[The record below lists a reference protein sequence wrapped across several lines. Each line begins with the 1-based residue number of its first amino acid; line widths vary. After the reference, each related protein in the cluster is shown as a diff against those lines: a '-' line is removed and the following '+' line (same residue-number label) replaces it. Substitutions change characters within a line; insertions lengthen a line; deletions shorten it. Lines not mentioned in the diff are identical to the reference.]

1 MFTSATECITVT
13 VLGAWDGRYDE
24 HATGPFRYADG
35 EYLDESVFMRNAIP
49 ADIRF
54 VFENNERGQNMRIM
68 EGLLHGEI
76 PRGKIIVVQYLTLCD
91 ISH

>member
-1 MFTSATECITVT
+1 MVDMTSTRPA
-13 VLGAWDGRYDE
+13 
-24 HATGPFRYADG
+24 HFRYADG

-54 VFENNERGQNMRIM
+54 VFQNNECGQNMRIM
-68 EGLLHGEI
+68 EGLVREKIH
-76 PRGKIIVVQYLTLCD
+76 PGKIIIVVQYLTLCD